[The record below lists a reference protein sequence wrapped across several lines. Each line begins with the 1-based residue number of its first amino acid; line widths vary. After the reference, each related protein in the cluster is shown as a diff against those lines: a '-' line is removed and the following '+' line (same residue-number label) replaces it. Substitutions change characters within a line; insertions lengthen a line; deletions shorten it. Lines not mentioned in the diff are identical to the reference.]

1 MKNTVKLKPYCR
13 KIGSGVTPRG
23 GDSVYIDSG
32 VALIRSQNVYNGFFS
47 TEGLAFIDNDIAQR
61 MKGVT
66 LEKKDILLNIT
77 GDSVARCCM
86 VPQSILPARV
96 NQHVSIIRTH
106 KDKLHPQFLM
116 YFLVSPLM
124 QARMLSFAGSGGTR
138 KALTKEMI
146 ENFDVPFVDYP
157 SQEKITDILSSYD
170 NLIGINRRRI
180 QLLEEAA
187 RLLFREWFVY
197 FKFPNHEKVNV
208 IDGVPEGWKKEKI
221 NKLVTFKRGV
231 EPGSDN
237 YLETYESGS
246 FPFFRVSDLVA
257 RNPSIFVDEQYA
269 KSALLEKSDIVIS
282 LDGSVGIVSMG
293 LEGCY
298 STGIRKLI
306 IKDRKINRAYL
317 YFLMKSHYLQ
327 GVINAYA
334 KGTTIQHAGE
344 AIKHM
349 NPILPPQN
357 LMDLF
362 NEIASPA
369 LNEILILLE
378 QNQKLAQALDLLL
391 PRLMSGAIEV

>member
-1 MKNTVKLKPYCR
+1 MGFDFIDYGINYIKAEALNGDSELDMQSFSYINDVAHNKLKR
-13 KIGSGVTPRG
+13 
-23 GDSVYIDSG
+23 
-32 VALIRSQNVYNGFFS
+32 
-47 TEGLAFIDNDIAQR
+47 
-61 MKGVT
+61 
-66 LEKKDILLNIT
+66 
-77 GDSVARCCM
+77 
-86 VPQSILPARV
+86 SILQNNDVLVTIAGVNIGKVGIVKQKHLPANT
-96 NQHVSIIRTH
+96 NQAVGIVRIKSE
-106 KDKLHPQFLM
+106 L
-116 YFLVSPLM
+116 
-124 QARMLSFAGSGGTR
+124 A
-138 KALTKEMI
+138 
-146 ENFDVPFVDYP
+146 N
-157 SQEKITDILSSYD
+157 SSYIYYWFKNPLTFNHLQNINAQAAQPNI
-170 NLIGINRRRI
+170 NLEMLGNLSLLLPDIQNQQRIASAITAYDELININRRRI

-208 IDGVPEGWKKEKI
+208 IDGVPEGWNKEKI

-269 KSALLEKSDIVIS
+269 KSALLKKSDIVIS

-306 IKDRKINRAYL
+306 IKDKKINRAYL
-317 YFLMKSHYLQ
+317 YFLMKSHYVQ

-362 NEIASPA
+362 DEIASPA

-378 QNQKLAQALDLLL
+378 QNQKLAQARDLLL